1 MRFFE
6 FETYLTSDE
15 IQHRM
20 SSYYE
25 WEKHSSWN
33 IFKEYTSPRKG
44 LHIYPDENGF
54 TGYYETGERNRHYD
68 LQKAKAWVHIKI
80 KEKNGK
86 RIVKGY
92 TYYCPLLIIGLLIG
106 LLEIIFVQDIL
117 AFILISVVC
126 AVLFMSKI
134 KEENVLQTRNSP
146 LSAPAQ
152 IDNHSRSVIVHR
164 IGVKKNVE
172 MWVTFILLFR

>member
-44 LHIYPDENGF
+44 LHLYPDENGF

-68 LQKAKAWVHIKI
+68 LQRAKAWMHCQ
-80 KEKNGK
+80 
-86 RIVKGY
+86 RIY
-92 TYYCPLLIIGLLIG
+92 ILLP
-106 LLEIIFVQDIL
+106 F
-117 AFILISVVC
+117 
-126 AVLFMSKI
+126 
-134 KEENVLQTRNSP
+134 
-146 LSAPAQ
+146 
-152 IDNHSRSVIVHR
+152 IDNRFVDWLVRSYFCSRYTGIYLNFRCVRCIVY
-164 IGVKKNVE
+164 VKNQGRK
-172 MWVTFILLFR
+172 

>member
-1 MRFFE
+1 MKGGERMRFFE

-44 LHIYPDENGF
+44 LHLYPDENGF

-68 LQKAKAWVHIKI
+68 LQRAKAWMHIKI

-106 LLEIIFVQDIL
+106 LLEIIFAQDIL

-134 KEENVLQTRNSP
+134 KEENELIECVR
-146 LSAPAQ
+146 
-152 IDNHSRSVIVHR
+152 R
-164 IGVKKNVE
+164 ILE
-172 MWVTFILLFR
+172 Q